1 MSDIAGVNFE
11 QIIED
16 NLNTLR
22 VSIDGTKTILKYDSE
37 NKPDFLQG
45 ITDYNLSEILE
56 IINDPENGWIIN
68 DN

>member
-16 NLNTLR
+16 GLNTLR
-22 VSIDGTKTILKYDSE
+22 VSIDGTKTILKYSSE
-37 NKPDFLQG
+37 TKPDFLQG